1 MPLSLRKDI
10 NLWIFFPLS
19 ISVTGFFCLLVRN
32 LLEAGVV
39 VFVYGATMLS
49 LYITHFVIRRMVS
62 GDYREG
68 GRVDKSKI
76 MLYSLGKIVILFGA
90 VGFGAVF
97 MKERIII
104 AVLNHVAQIFILGI
118 CFFEVKSKK

>member
-10 NLWIFFPLS
+10 NIWLFFPCSLS
-19 ISVTGFFCLLVRN
+19 ATGLFCLLAHSF
-32 LLEAGVV
+32 LEVGVV
-39 VFVYGATMLS
+39 VFVYGATLLS
-49 LYITHFVIRRMVS
+49 LYITHFVIKRMVS
-62 GDYREG
+62 RDVRG
-68 GRVDKSKI
+68 GWGFDKSKI

-118 CFFEVKSKK
+118 CFVEVEPRQ